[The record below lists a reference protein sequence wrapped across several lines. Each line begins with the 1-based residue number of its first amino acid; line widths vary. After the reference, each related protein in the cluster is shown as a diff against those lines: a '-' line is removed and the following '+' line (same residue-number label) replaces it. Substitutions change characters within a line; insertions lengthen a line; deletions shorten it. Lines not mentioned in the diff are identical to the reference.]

1 MTLFRCR
8 QATHDRHAPRTDGS
22 QSTST
27 GREAQMNETYDVV
40 VVGSGAA
47 GMAAA
52 LRASFLGMSVL
63 VLEKAHKFGGTS
75 ATSGGVLWIPNHG
88 LGTDDSREETMR
100 YLDAVIGD
108 NIRRDRLDSFVDQ
121 GPEMVGFLR
130 SIGMDLQVMP
140 WSDYFAEHPGA
151 RADRSLVC
159 PMYDGR
165 RLGDEFHLIREQF
178 TRFKLLNRYTMD
190 FNEAFGIGAKAPGWI
205 TTLAR
210 VVSRYWKD
218 VSTRRVT
225 RRDRLLSLGGALIA
239 PMRELL
245 RERGVEL
252 RLGAGVKKLLVE
264 RGKVCGVEVERVG
277 QTSVVNATH
286 GVIICAGGFEWN
298 QELRN
303 RYFTVPGDRRWSSS
317 PEEANRGDLL
327 LAGLEVGA
335 DVEFME
341 TGWWVPTMSKPMP
354 RVSNFHEIHQ
364 AVFDV
369 GRPHS
374 VCVNREGDRF
384 VNEAC
389 GYDRFGNAMV
399 QDHLKTGK
407 NAPCWLVFDATFR
420 SKFPAGGYMP
430 SAIMPDRSIGLDQ
443 WDHYIFKAATV
454 AELATKIGLEAGKLE
469 STVQR
474 MNEYARTGKD
484 LEFGRGNN
492 DYDRTFGDARVTPNP
507 CLGYIGQPP
516 FYAVAIDLGDLGTK
530 GGLKADARARVL
542 DHQGQPIPGLY
553 AAGNASGSPFGNAY
567 PGAGGTIGPAMVF
580 GYVAANEI
588 ALSAAAQFELKAAS
602 GA

>member
-1 MTLFRCR
+1 MHVL
-8 QATHDRHAPRTDGS
+8 RTDGP
-22 QSTST
+22 QSAST

-52 LRASFLGMSVL
+52 LRASCLGMSVL
-63 VLEKAHKFGGTS
+63 ILEKAHKFGGTS

-88 LGTDDSREETMR
+88 LGTDDSREETLR
-100 YLDAVIGD
+100 YLNAVIEGD
-108 NIRRDRLDSFVDQ
+108 VRRDRLESFVDQ
-121 GPEMVGFLR
+121 GPEMVAFLR
-130 SIGMDLQVMP
+130 SVGIDLQVMP
-140 WSDYFAEHPGA
+140 WSDYFAEYPGA

-165 RLGDEFHLIREQF
+165 RLEEEFHLIREQF

-190 FNEAFGIGAKAPGWI
+190 FNEAFGIAAKAPGWI
-205 TTLAR
+205 ATLAR
-210 VVSRYWKD
+210 VVGRYWKD
-218 VSTRRVT
+218 WGTRRLT

-245 RERGVEL
+245 RKRGVEL
-252 RLGAGVKKLLVE
+252 RLGAAVKKLLME
-264 RGKVCGVEVERVG
+264 DGRVCGVEVERLG
-277 QTSVVNATH
+277 HTRLIRASRGVV
-286 GVIICAGGFEWN
+286 VCAGGFEWN
-298 QELRN
+298 QALRD
-303 RYFTVPGDRRWSSS
+303 RYFTVAGDRRWSST
-317 PEEANRGDLL
+317 PEEANRGELL

-341 TGWWVPTMSKPMP
+341 NGWWVPTMSRPMP
-354 RVSNFHEIHQ
+354 GVSNFHEIHQ
-364 AVFDV
+364 ATFDV

-389 GYDRFGNAMV
+389 GYDRFGNAMI

-420 SKFPAGGYMP
+420 RKFPAGGYMP
-430 SAIMPDRSIGLDQ
+430 SPIMPDRSIGPDE
-443 WDHYIFKAATV
+443 WDHYIYKAPTV
-454 AELATKIGLEAGKLE
+454 AELAVKIGLEPARLE

-474 MNEYARTGKD
+474 MNEYARSGVD
-484 LEFGRGNN
+484 PEFGRGNT
-492 DYDRTFGDARVTPNP
+492 DYDRTFGDARVKPNP
-507 CLGYIGQPP
+507 CLGHIGLPP

-530 GGLKADARARVL
+530 GGLKADDRARVL
-542 DHQGQPIPGLY
+542 DAQGRPIPGLY

-580 GYVAANEI
+580 GYVAANEMAR
-588 ALSAAAQFELKAAS
+588 ALAAPSGSRVAAS
-602 GA
+602 A